1 VTTNHRRIFLLL
13 ALGACLAVAGCG
25 GDDEGDPIPA
35 QAAQTLQAELDRVQ
49 ARLDDGSSGACRDIL
64 EAPEDRGSNLEAV
77 QRQIEALPGDVD
89 PDVRSALEESFA
101 RLWDLVESEC
111 DQRAQ
116 QEQEAQPDPEPEP
129 EPDPVVTETE
139 TTETVPP
146 PEDELPPEEQELPPE
161 GDGDN
166 EGEIPGDPGGGVGPG
181 NGNGNGNA
189 FGNEGEE

>member
-1 VTTNHRRIFLLL
+1 MTTNPTRMLLLL

-35 QAAQTLQAELDRVQ
+35 QAAQALQAELDRVQ

-77 QRQIEALPGDVD
+77 QSQIEALPGDVD

-101 RLWDLVESEC
+101 RLWELVESEC

-129 EPDPVVTETE
+129 EPEPDPVVTETE

-146 PEDELPPEEQELPPE
+146 PEEEVPPDEQELPPE

-181 NGNGNGNA
+181 
-189 FGNEGEE
+189 EGEE